1 LSDSTA
7 GGERTD
13 EAVGE
18 LSLDLPA
25 AHSAVRMARQVVRQ
39 FARSKGIEDGELEVL
54 VLVTSELL
62 ANAVDHGGG
71 RAAMFQEDLHA
82 PVRMQLALK
91 MNGRGWTLEVTDHGG
106 GDPDDVQELLAPT
119 GIPDLEDER
128 GRGFFLLAQMV
139 ELSVLM
145 NESGDG
151 LILRAVRHRGGA

>member
-1 LSDSTA
+1 LSVA
-7 GGERTD
+7 GGD
-13 EAVGE
+13 SQDAGGGE
-18 LSLDLPA
+18 LNLDLPA

-39 FARSKGIEDGELEVL
+39 FARTKGTEDDELETL

-82 PVRMQLALK
+82 PVRMQLTLQ
-91 MNGRGWTLEVTDHGG
+91 MNGLGWKLEVTDHGG

-119 GIPDLEDER
+119 GMPDLEDER

-139 ELSVLM
+139 DLAVFK
-145 NESGDG
+145 NADGDG
-151 LILRAVRHRGGA
+151 LVLRAVHRRDRA